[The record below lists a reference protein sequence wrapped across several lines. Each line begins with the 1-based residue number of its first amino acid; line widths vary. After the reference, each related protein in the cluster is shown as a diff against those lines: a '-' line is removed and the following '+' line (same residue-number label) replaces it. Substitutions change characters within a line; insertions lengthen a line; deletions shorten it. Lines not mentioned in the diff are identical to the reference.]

1 MQTES
6 LIEKIMGLP
15 PDKISE
21 VEDFVDFLSQR
32 TMQQTRRARHEA
44 IAAYA
49 VQFAGTEADLDEGLE
64 NAAIEHL
71 LNTEGERR

>member
-49 VQFAGTEADLDEGLE
+49 VQLAGTEADLDEGLE

-71 LNTEGERR
+71 LNIEGERR